1 MTIAPCPMPNAQCP
15 ITIMQCFNCGT
26 SVLASDR
33 FCEECGTA
41 LTASKPLT
49 AIRGCE
55 KCGAGIEAIDTDG
68 YCTNCGFR
76 RESKER
82 DRTEVI
88 INSQL
93 AGMSDR
99 GLRHHR
105 NEDFL
110 ALQQINRSQ
119 VHILVVCDG
128 VSSADQPDVAAQT
141 AAESTSVELAN
152 AWQIAEKPEL
162 AMKSAFAAALTS
174 VCKIPYI
181 SSVNSDPPST
191 TIVAAIVHN
200 HIATIGWLGDS
211 RAYWISDNA
220 TQQLTQDD
228 SWLYE
233 VVAAGEMSE
242 AEAKKS
248 PKAHAI
254 TRWLGADAVAD
265 ATPSI
270 VNFRISGS
278 GYLLLCSD
286 GLWNYTPEPWQLAK
300 LVQRSPGKDA
310 ISVSRSLV
318 EFARQ
323 SGGHDNITVAVLAF

>member
-1 MTIAPCPMPNAQCP
+1 M
-15 ITIMQCFNCGT
+15 TIMQCFNCGA
-26 SVLASDR
+26 SVLAGDQ
-33 FCEECGTA
+33 FCEECGTP
-41 LTASKPLT
+41 LTASKLPT
-49 AIRGCE
+49 ATQGCE
-55 KCGAGIEAIDTDG
+55 KCGAGIEAIDTEG

-76 RESKER
+76 REPKER
-82 DRTEVI
+82 DHLEVI

-93 AGMSDR
+93 AGVSDR
-99 GLRHHR
+99 GFRHHR

-110 ALQQINRSQ
+110 ALKHINGSQ
-119 VHILVVCDG
+119 VNILVVCDG
-128 VSSADQPDVAAQT
+128 VSSADQPDLAAQT
-141 AAESTSVELAN
+141 AAESASVELATI
-152 AWQIAEKPEL
+152 WQTGEKPEL
-162 AMKSAFAAALTS
+162 AIKSAFAAALNS
-174 VCKIPYI
+174 VCNIPYI

-211 RAYWISDNA
+211 RAYWISANA
-220 TQQLTQDD
+220 AQQLTQDD

-242 AEAKKS
+242 AEARQS

-254 TRWLGADAVAD
+254 TRWLGTDAVTD

-270 VNFRISGS
+270 VNFTIPGS

-286 GLWNYTPEPWQLAK
+286 GLWNYAPEPWQLAK
-300 LVQRSPGKDA
+300 LVQQSPSPDA
-310 ISVSRSLV
+310 IAISRSLV

-323 SGGHDNITVAVLAF
+323 SGGHDNITVAVLAL

>member
-1 MTIAPCPMPNAQCP
+1 M
-15 ITIMQCFNCGT
+15 TIMQCLNCGA

-33 FCEECGTA
+33 FCEECGTP
-41 LTASKPLT
+41 LTASKPPT
-49 AIRGCE
+49 ATLGCE
-55 KCGAGIEAIDTDG
+55 KCGAGIDAIDADG
-68 YCTNCGFR
+68 YCSNCGFR
-76 RESKER
+76 REPKKG
-82 DRTEVI
+82 DRLEVI
-88 INSQL
+88 INSEL
-93 AGMSDR
+93 AGVSDR
-99 GLRHHR
+99 GFRHHR

-110 ALQQINRSQ
+110 ALQHINNSQ
-119 VHILVVCDG
+119 VNILVVCDG
-128 VSSADQPDVAAQT
+128 VSSADQPDLAAKT
-141 AAESTSVELAN
+141 AAESASLELAN
-152 AWQIAEKPEL
+152 VWQTGDKPEV
-162 AMKSAFAAALTS
+162 AIKSAFAAAINS
-174 VCKIPYI
+174 ICNIPYI

-200 HIATIGWLGDS
+200 HTATIGWLGDS
-211 RAYWISDNA
+211 RAYWISANVA
-220 TQQLTQDD
+220 QQLTQDD

-233 VVAAGEMSE
+233 VVAAGEMTE
-242 AEAKKS
+242 AEARKS

-270 VNFRISGS
+270 VNFPIPGS

-286 GLWNYTPEPWQLAK
+286 GLWNYTPEPWQLAQ
-300 LVQRSPGKDA
+300 LVERSPGKDA